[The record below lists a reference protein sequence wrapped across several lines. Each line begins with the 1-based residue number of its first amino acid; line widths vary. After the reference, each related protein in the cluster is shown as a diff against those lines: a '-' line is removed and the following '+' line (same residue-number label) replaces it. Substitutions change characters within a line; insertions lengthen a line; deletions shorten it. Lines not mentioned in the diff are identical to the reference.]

1 MDYFDEMEQKIEIN
15 YNEYMF
21 DKARDFEKFEDA
33 LKDMILKECEKLTA
47 LRTQY
52 LKVMTNFIKHNS
64 ADIIGVVEKYEK
76 QAIVVR
82 TLRKVYNLI
91 KRS

>member
-1 MDYFDEMEQKIEIN
+1 MDYFDEIEQKIDIN

-21 DKARDFEKFEDA
+21 DKARDFEKFEDT
-33 LKDMILKECEKLTA
+33 LKDIILEECKKLTK

-52 LKVMTNFIKHNS
+52 LKVMTNFINHNGT
-64 ADIIGVVEKYEK
+64 DITGIVEKYEK

-82 TLRKVYNLI
+82 TLKKVYNLI
-91 KRS
+91 KRI

>member
-1 MDYFDEMEQKIEIN
+1 MDYFDEMEQKIDIN
-15 YNEYMF
+15 YNEHMF
-21 DKARDFEKFEDA
+21 DKARDFEKFEDT
-33 LKDMILKECEKLTA
+33 LRDMILDECKKLTK

-52 LKVMTNFIKHNS
+52 LKVMTNFISHNG
-64 ADIIGVVEKYEK
+64 ADITSVVDKYEK
-76 QAIVVR
+76 QYIVVR

>member
-1 MDYFDEMEQKIEIN
+1 MDYFDEMGQKIEIN

-33 LKDMILKECEKLTA
+33 LKDMILAECKKLTK

-52 LKVMTNFIKHNS
+52 LKVMTNFICYNG
-64 ADIIGVVEKYEK
+64 ADITSVIDKYEK
-76 QAIVVR
+76 QCIVVR

>member
-33 LKDMILKECEKLTA
+33 LKDMIFKECEKLTA

-64 ADIIGVVEKYEK
+64 ADIIAVVEKYEK

>member
-33 LKDMILKECEKLTA
+33 LKDMIFKECEKLTS

-64 ADIIGVVEKYEK
+64 VVEKYEK
-76 QAIVVR
+76 QTIVVR
-82 TLRKVYNLI
+82 TLKKVYNLI

>member
-21 DKARDFEKFEDA
+21 DKARDIEKFEDA
-33 LKDMILKECEKLTA
+33 LKDMIFKECEKLTA